1 MLRFLLTRVSLLV
14 PTFFGMT
21 LLAFLLIRLVPGD
34 PIETMAGERGI
45 DQARHELLLK
55 EYGLDRPVI
64 VQYGIY
70 IGRVLQG
77 NLGKSMITQE
87 PVLSE
92 FLTLFPATMELASFA
107 ILFALL
113 LGIPAGML
121 RRGSAQLD
129 FRPRRDGRVADRL
142 LDADLLVGPAA
153 DPAVFGAARAHAGVR
168 PDRRQVLHRAGDRFP
183 ADRFAARQAIW
194 ARSVPRHCIS
204 CCR

>member
-21 LLAFLLIRLVPGD
+21 LLAFFLIRLVPGD

-87 PVLSE
+87 PVLKE
-92 FLTLFPATMELASFA
+92 FLDALSRHRRTGELCDPVCAAARHS
-107 ILFALL
+107 
-113 LGIPAGML
+113 GRHAGG
-121 RRGSAQLD
+121 RAPQLD
-129 FRPRRDGRVADRL
+129 LRPRRDG
-142 LDADLLVGPAA
+142 
-153 DPAVFGAARAHAGVR
+153 
-168 PDRRQVLHRAGDRFP
+168 
-183 ADRFAARQAIW
+183 
-194 ARSVPRHCIS
+194 